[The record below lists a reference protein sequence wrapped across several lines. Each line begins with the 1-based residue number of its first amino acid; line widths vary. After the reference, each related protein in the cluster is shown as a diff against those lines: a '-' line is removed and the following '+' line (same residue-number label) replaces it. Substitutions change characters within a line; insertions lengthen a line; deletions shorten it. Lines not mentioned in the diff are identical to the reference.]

1 MNIARVF
8 LSPST
13 QEYNPYINGAGS
25 EESVMNELTDKL
37 IPYLQAAG
45 ISYGRN
51 DPNGTV
57 IDSVAL
63 SNSGNYGL
71 HLALHSNA
79 SPESLAGQLRG
90 IDVYY
95 YDNSYAGRQ
104 IANLFAS
111 YLKQI
116 YPLPDN
122 VTTRGVTNL
131 YELRATRAPAILIEL
146 GYHDNIED
154 ANWIVNNLD
163 AIAAA
168 LAHAIA
174 DFFGIPF
181 VQPR

>member
-1 MNIARVF
+1 MNIARIF

-13 QEYNPYINGAGS
+13 QEYNYYVNGAGN
-25 EESVMNELTDKL
+25 EEQIMNQLTNLL
-37 IPYLQAAG
+37 IPYLEAAG

-51 DPNGTV
+51 NPNGTV

-63 SNSGNYGL
+63 SNSGNYAL

-79 SPESLAGQLRG
+79 SPPSTPGLLRG

-95 YDNSYAGRQ
+95 YDNSYVGSQ
-104 IANLFAS
+104 IATLFAS

-122 VTTRGVTNL
+122 VQIRGVTNL
-131 YELRATRAPAILIEL
+131 YELRATRSPAILIEL
-146 GYHDNIED
+146 GYHDNVED

-163 AIAAA
+163 PIARA

-174 DFFGIPF
+174 DFFGVPF
-181 VQPR
+181 VQP